1 MRTIRSL
8 YATNPAVVASTPG
21 PYFTLRRKLMGDA
34 SSKYLA
40 GQEISPIL
48 KPNITACAIIWLS
61 KTKSSEFSSSGSVSS
76 SFHENARKPVW
87 YSNSF
92 TIRNRFWKAVSS
104 RFATY
109 L

>member
-1 MRTIRSL
+1 
-8 YATNPAVVASTPG
+8 
-21 PYFTLRRKLMGDA
+21 
-34 SSKYLA
+34 
-40 GQEISPIL
+40 
-48 KPNITACAIIWLS
+48 
-61 KTKSSEFSSSGSVSS
+61 
-76 SFHENARKPVW
+76 VW